1 MQYMQKLKN
10 CVAANNNKPL
20 WLLADKDGT
29 FYKVAYFQAG
39 ESFKL
44 TVFENT
50 NNAYIDEVATIWFQK
65 DLNDDHTMHI
75 DLIKLKNL
83 NLQGVGIGTLM
94 EQMMEHIAYK
104 NGCNKLE
111 ATVLNTS
118 FLPDFLTYQFYERNG
133 FVDAKNNSG
142 NQPPQKVKQIEPQQQ
157 RDYEHGIITSKVDG
171 VPVKIF
177 TFPAI
182 QKEILASLEQEPTL

>member
-65 DLNDDHTMHI
+65 ALSDDSTMHI

-83 NLQGVGIGTLM
+83 NLQGVGIGSLM
-94 EQMMEHIAYK
+94 EQMMEHISYK
-104 NGCNKLE
+104 NGCTKLE

-133 FVDAKNNSG
+133 FIDAPNSSN
-142 NQPPQKVKQIEPQQQ
+142 NQPPQKVKEINTQQQ
-157 RDYEHGIITSKVDG
+157 RDYEHGIIATNVDG
-171 VPVKIF
+171 VNVKIF
-177 TFPAI
+177 TFPNI
-182 QKEILASLEQEPTL
+182 QKEILESLEPQATL